1 MVLEAS
7 RRAFLGAAA
16 ASIATS
22 GALATSASARAD
34 DGPISHDALL
44 AIARK
49 PARHRQLFAA
59 TRPNGNAFVYMR
71 NSLNGYE
78 RGWGEPPGSL
88 HAIAVFNGMGVVQG
102 LDDDAWRRYR
112 IADVLAAMGARLD
125 PGLAVDR
132 NPWLRPTSGL
142 EDRSIEALQQRGC
155 DFLVCDTALG
165 TASLAFARAGRG
177 EDDAIHAA
185 LRHAL
190 IPGAAL
196 VPSGVSAINALQE
209 ERFTLYDANV

>member
-1 MVLEAS
+1 MRSS
-7 RRAFLGAAA
+7 RKAFLGAAA

-22 GALATSASARAD
+22 GALAPAQPVRAASA
-34 DGPISHDALL
+34 GSPISYDALL

-59 TRPNGNAFVYMR
+59 TRPNGNACVYMR

-78 RGWGEPPGSL
+78 RGWGEPAGSL
-88 HAIAVFNGMGVVQG
+88 HAVAVFNGMGVVQG

-112 IADVLAAMGARLD
+112 IADVLATMGAPLVA
-125 PGLAVDR
+125 GLAVDR
-132 NPWLRPTSGL
+132 NPWLRPAPGV
-142 EDRSIEALQQRGC
+142 EDRSIEALQRRGC

-165 TASLAFARAGRG
+165 TASMMFARAGHG
-177 EDDAIHAA
+177 DDATIHAA
-185 LRHAL
+185 LRRVL
-190 IPGAAL
+190 IPGAHL